1 MESWSHGP
9 VRQGNTCGKRITSR
23 PRERLLFSLFGGKMR
38 HFHSIAW
45 AKKRRRALPMIVSVL
60 LLTALAWTLTPAG
73 EPEDEL
79 PEQTRTQDRLSTAS
93 TDSCHLRPAHKPFD
107 AGEWF
112 QFSIQY
118 GIIKAGDALMQ
129 VEDIEEIDGRQCYH
143 LVSKAESSDFFSV
156 FFKVRDRVDSFLDRE
171 SFVTRRFSKKILEGK
186 YRTTF
191 SVDFDHKNHVATYSD
206 GTKMEILACAQ
217 DILSAFFYVR
227 TLDLGLGQSVEIPC
241 HSDKKNYPLDVVV
254 HRKETITTSVG
265 KFDCVVVEPILK
277 SSGVFRQKGRLTI
290 WLTDDEYR
298 IPVLMKSK
306 VAVGS
311 ISAIL
316 TGMHLVNAGG
326 KYARYS
332 KE

>member
-1 MESWSHGP
+1 
-9 VRQGNTCGKRITSR
+9 
-23 PRERLLFSLFGGKMR
+23 
-38 HFHSIAW
+38 
-45 AKKRRRALPMIVSVL
+45 MIVSVL
-60 LLTALAWTLTPAG
+60 LFTALTWTLTPAE
-73 EPEDEL
+73 EPGDEFPDQAGTL
-79 PEQTRTQDRLSTAS
+79 DRVSTAP
-93 TDSCHLRPAHKPFD
+93 TDSCHVRPAHTPFD

-118 GIIKAGDALMQ
+118 GIIRAGDALMQ
-129 VEDIEEIDGRQCYH
+129 IEDIEEIDGRQCYH
-143 LVSKAESSDFFSV
+143 LVSKAESNDFFSV

-171 SFVTRRFSKKILEGK
+171 SFVTRRFSKKIVEGK

-191 SVDFDHKNHVATYSD
+191 SVDFDHANHIATYSD
-206 GTKMEILACAQ
+206 GTKMEFSPCAQ

-241 HSDKKNYPLDVVV
+241 HSDKKNYPLEVLV
-254 HRKETITTSVG
+254 HRKETITTPIG

-290 WLTDDEYR
+290 WLTDDEYK

-316 TGMHLVNAGG
+316 TGMHLMNAGG